1 MRVED
6 GALTLGAADQLA
18 AGTDLVIDNG
28 ATVDLDGKVP
38 AAAALNSVT
47 LLGTGLVT
55 VNYGQSRCLGQAV

>member
-6 GALTLGAADQLA
+6 GSVFLGDADQLA
-18 AGTDLVIDNG
+18 AGTDLIIDNG
-28 ATVDLDGKVP
+28 AIVDLDGNVP

-55 VNYGQSRCLGQAV
+55 VTYGQRRCLAAAV